1 LLAGHRANGR
11 PAVGCRDGQIRRLR
25 VDGCREGR
33 SASDVAFAAERT
45 PGITFESCASANYA
59 FGSKVEVVSERE
71 WKTQEEAE
79 RFYNERLDIEVH
91 QTTDKNAPLFAE
103 AGVNGHMVWFPRG
116 VRVNGIS
123 AGPIKTLA
131 ASGIK
136 DFGKILNFVKE
147 NAPLRRNVTLED
159 VGNASAFLL
168 SDLAGGITGEITY
181 VDGGFSQVVAGMGSD
196 D

>member
-1 LLAGHRANGR
+1 MAKAQAHST
-11 PAVGCRDGQIRRLR
+11 DYI
-25 VDGCREGR
+25 DS

-116 VRVNGIS
+116 VRVNGVPRKFVEALARSQIT
-123 AGPIKTLA
+123 AYKTQQVRNPNADDQMHTSRNTA
-131 ASGIK
+131 AC
-136 DFGKILNFVKE
+136 
-147 NAPLRRNVTLED
+147 
-159 VGNASAFLL
+159 
-168 SDLAGGITGEITY
+168 Y
-181 VDGGFSQVVAGMGSD
+181 GFSVIRDQNPRGRTWLERVSREG
-196 D
+196 